1 MSPLNNAFGVLKK
14 EIKAISKDKLVIP
27 SIIIIL
33 GFTIYGLLDTTSAN
47 EMSLTNLNRTS
58 LTISLLCSNVVAIP
72 ATALF
77 AIITCFTLS
86 RDKRKR
92 SEFMIQSTM
101 DYNKLN
107 LIRVMAVIFYA
118 FITVVLITIVS
129 FIIQSVFL
137 NIKFDILTNIFSY
150 TFIILASMIF
160 AILLC
165 SGIYFIVQSIDIT
178 FLTFGVCFFTGISSS
193 NYLFN
198 WINYSYSIYS
208 DFAGIQPIT
217 KYIIY
222 SRLFQLIGFLCIFII
237 GILFRNRYEL
247 SLFKSF
253 FINIKS
259 IKVVAVCIV
268 VFIASTL
275 MYIKEPYT
283 DKVDAAVRHM
293 ENDKINESIVLKE
306 VYPTS
311 VINTRSET
319 IYCDVKYVFKKDYK
333 EEYIDLKR
341 NIGLNIKN
349 ILVNKKETSFL
360 NIDKEDTVTIPVPK
374 GEEVE
379 VTIKY
384 EGKIK
389 NPAPAGFAGY
399 ISEDSIYLLE
409 NGNWLLRP
417 MTKEAEKIKIKGS
430 IKVPKNLTVV
440 TVGRLENVSEDNEDK
455 VWNYEGELSELNV
468 GIFASN
474 YKIEKFKAGTVDV
487 EFYYS
492 PKHENYIKN
501 AEIEKQINNILKYYE
516 NTFGEY
522 AFKKYPFKIVET
534 SQYKTGGH
542 STANVVTIAEYMFNR
557 EKSPLKEG
565 KRDYNVFVYY
575 HDIEILSHEIA
586 HQWWGGGINITGDK
600 SWITEGLANYSAY
613 RYLDSEF
620 GKEAWL
626 SSVQSWQREVNNP
639 NKKYFEEKK
648 LQERI
653 PKETQMKL
661 GIYDKK
667 RNAYMKVPLELI
679 RIEYEGKC
687 DVKKNL
693 ADLYKKY
700 KMKSL
705 TYDEFLKEMR
715 IEKGELNID

>member
-1 MSPLNNAFGVLKK
+1 MNNAIRVLKK
-14 EIKAISKDKLVIP
+14 EIKTIYKDKLVIP
-27 SIIIIL
+27 SIIILLI
-33 GFTIYGLLDTTSAN
+33 FTAYGLLDTTSAN

-58 LTISLLCSNVVAIP
+58 LTISLICANVAAIP
-72 ATALF
+72 AAVLF

-107 LIRVMAVIFYA
+107 LIRVMSVIFYA

-129 FIIQSVFL
+129 FIVQSGFL
-137 NIKFDILTNIFSY
+137 NIKFEAFTNIFTY
-150 TFIILASMIF
+150 TFIIFFSMIF

-165 SGIYFIVQSIDIT
+165 SGVYFIIQSMDVT
-178 FLTFGVCFFTGISSS
+178 FLTFGVCFFIGVGSS

-208 DFAGIQPIT
+208 DFAGIQPIA

-237 GILFRNRYEL
+237 GILFRNRYKL

-253 FINIKS
+253 SINIKS
-259 IKVVAVCIV
+259 IKVTAICIV
-268 VFIASTL
+268 VLVGAVL

-293 ENDKINESIVLKE
+293 KNDEINKSIILKE

-311 VINTRSET
+311 VINTKNET
-319 IYCDVKYVFKKDYK
+319 ISCDVKYVFKKDYK
-333 EEYIDLKR
+333 EEYIDFKG

-360 NIDKEDTVTIPVPK
+360 NIDKDDNVTIPVPK

-379 VTIKY
+379 ITIKY
-384 EGKIK
+384 DGKIK

-399 ISEDSIYLLE
+399 ISDDSIYLLE
-409 NGNWLLRP
+409 NSNWLLRP
-417 MTKEAEKIKIKGS
+417 MTKEGEKIKIKGS
-430 IKVPKNLTVV
+430 IKAPKNLTVV
-440 TVGRLENVSEDNEDK
+440 TVGKLENVSEDNEDT

-474 YKIEKFKAGTVDV
+474 YKIKKFKSGTVDV

-501 AEIEKQINNILKYYE
+501 VEIEKQINNILNYYE

-557 EKSPLKEG
+557 EKSALKEVKG
-565 KRDYNVFVYY
+565 NHNMFIYY
-575 HDIEILSHEIA
+575 HDMEILSHEIA
-586 HQWWGGGINITGDK
+586 HQWWGGGVNISGDK

-613 RYLDSEF
+613 KYLDSEF

-626 SSVQSWQREVNNP
+626 SSVQNWQRKVNNP
-639 NKKYFEEKK
+639 NKKYFEEKNLK
-648 LQERI
+648 DRI

-661 GIYDKK
+661 GLYDKK
-667 RNAYMKVPLELI
+667 TNAYMKVPLELI
-679 RIEYEGKC
+679 RIEDEGKC

-693 ADLYKKY
+693 ADLYRKY
-700 KMKSL
+700 KMKPL
-705 TYDEFLKEMR
+705 TYDEFLKEMK
-715 IEKGELNID
+715 IAKGELNID

>member
-1 MSPLNNAFGVLKK
+1 MNNAFGVLKK
-14 EIKAISKDKLVIP
+14 EIKAISKDKLVMP

-33 GFTIYGLLDTTSAN
+33 AFTIYGLLDTTSAN

-72 ATALF
+72 AAALF

-101 DYNKLN
+101 DYNKVN

-129 FIIQSVFL
+129 FIVQSGFL
-137 NIKFDILTNIFSY
+137 NIKFHIFTNIFTY
-150 TFIILASMIF
+150 TFIIFFSMIF

-165 SGIYFIVQSIDIT
+165 SGVYFIIQSMDVT
-178 FLTFGVCFFTGISSS
+178 FLTFGVCFFIGISSS

-253 FINIKS
+253 SINIKS
-259 IKVVAVCIV
+259 IKVVTVCIV
-268 VFIASTL
+268 VFIASIL

-293 ENDKINESIVLKE
+293 ENDKINESIILKE

-311 VINTRSET
+311 VINTKNET
-319 IYCDVKYVFKKDYK
+319 ISCDVKYVFKKDYK
-333 EEYIDLKR
+333 EEYIDFKR

-374 GEEVE
+374 GEEVI

-384 EGKIK
+384 DGKIK
-389 NPAPAGFAGY
+389 NPAPSGFAGY
-399 ISEDSIYLLE
+399 ISDDSVYLLE
-409 NGNWLLRP
+409 NSNWLLRP

-430 IKVPKNLTVV
+430 IKAPKNLTVV
-440 TVGRLENVSEDNEDK
+440 TVGRLENISGDNEYK
-455 VWNYEGELSELNV
+455 IWNYEGELSELNV

-474 YKIEKFKAGTVDV
+474 YRMEKFKAGTVDV

-492 PKHENYIKN
+492 QKHENYIKN
-501 AEIEKQINNILKYYE
+501 AEIEKQINNILNYYE

-534 SQYKTGGH
+534 SQYKIGGH
-542 STANVVTIAEYMFNR
+542 STANVVTISEYMFNR

-565 KRDYNVFVYY
+565 KRDYNMFIYY
-575 HDIEILSHEIA
+575 HDIEIISHEIA
-586 HQWWGGGINITGDK
+586 HQWWGGGVNITGDK

-613 RYLDSEF
+613 KYLDNEF

-626 SSVQSWQREVNNP
+626 TSVQSWQREVVNNP
-639 NKKYFEEKK
+639 NKKYFEEKN

-661 GIYDKK
+661 GLYDKK

-679 RIEYEGKC
+679 RIEDEGKC

-705 TYDEFLKEMR
+705 TYDEFLKEMK

>member
-1 MSPLNNAFGVLKK
+1 MNNAFGVLKK

-27 SIIIIL
+27 STIIIL

-77 AIITCFTLS
+77 AIITCFTLN

-129 FIIQSVFL
+129 FIVQSGFL
-137 NIKFDILTNIFSY
+137 HIKFDVFTNIFTY
-150 TFIILASMIF
+150 TFIILDSMIF

-165 SGIYFIVQSIDIT
+165 SGIYFMVQSIDIT
-178 FLTFGVCFFTGISSS
+178 FLTFGVCFFIGISSQ

-208 DFAGIQPIT
+208 DFAGIQPIA

-222 SRLFQLIGFLCIFII
+222 SRLFQLSVFLCVFTI
-237 GILFRNRYEL
+237 GVLFRNRYEL

-253 FINIKS
+253 SINIKS
-259 IKVVAVCIV
+259 IKVTSMCIV
-268 VFIASTL
+268 VLIASSL
-275 MYIKEPYT
+275 IYIMEPYNDRGNT
-283 DKVDAAVRHM
+283 MMKQII
-293 ENDKINESIVLKE
+293 ENNTINKNIILKE

-311 VINTRSET
+311 VINTKNET
-319 IYCDVKYVFKKDYK
+319 ISCDVKYVFKKDYK
-333 EEYIDLKR
+333 DEYIDFKR
-341 NIGLNIKN
+341 NVGLKIKS
-349 ILVNKKETSFL
+349 ILVNKKETSCL

-374 GEEVE
+374 GEEVDI
-379 VTIKY
+379 TIKY

-389 NPAPAGFAGY
+389 NPASAGFAGY
-399 ISEDSIYLLE
+399 ISEESIYLLE
-409 NGNWLLRP
+409 NSNWLLSP
-417 MTKEAEKIKIKGS
+417 MTKVGEKIKIKGS
-430 IKVPKNLTVV
+430 IKATKNLTVV

-455 VWNYEGELSELNV
+455 VWSYEGELSELNV

-474 YKIEKFKAGTVDV
+474 YRMEKFKAGTVDV

-501 AEIEKQINNILKYYE
+501 AEIEKQINSILNYYE

-522 AFKKYPFKIVET
+522 AFNKYPFKIVET

-542 STANVVTIAEYMFNR
+542 STANVVTISEYMFNR

-565 KRDYNVFVYY
+565 KRDYNMFIYY
-575 HDIEILSHEIA
+575 HDIEIISHEIA
-586 HQWWGGGINITGDK
+586 HQWWGGGVNITGNK

-626 SSVQSWQREVNNP
+626 SSVQSWEREVNNP

-648 LQERI
+648 LQDRI

-661 GIYDKK
+661 GLYDEK

-679 RIEYEGKC
+679 KIENEGKC
-687 DVKKNL
+687 DVRKNL
-693 ADLYKKY
+693 SYLYKKY
-700 KMKSL
+700 KSKSL
-705 TYDEFLKEMR
+705 TYDEFLKEMK
-715 IEKGELNID
+715 IEKGGVKH